1 MKNNDFE
8 KWRKEEIDF
17 NRKALASVPLD
28 SLEYSKIL
36 TNVERL
42 EKLGSKDKEP
52 WWKSINPNTLLI
64 FAGTTLHL
72 VMAMRFEKESILPK
86 AYQTFGQRM
95 RF

>member
-1 MKNNDFE
+1 MKNDEFE
-8 KWRKEEIDF
+8 KWRKEECEV
-17 NRKALASVPLD
+17 NQEALRAVPLD
-28 SLEYSKIL
+28 SDEYSKIL

-52 WWKSINPNTLLI
+52 WWKQINPNTVLI

-72 VMAMRFEKESILPK
+72 VLAMRFEKGSILPN
-86 AYQTFGQRM
+86 AYKTFGQKM